1 MRRVFGILVACA
13 MAATGVLAV
22 AGAAELLLPS
32 LSDLVGRAPAQA
44 EPWPDEV
51 GELGYA
57 AALVLVLFAGLV
69 ALMRFGL
76 ARLRGPAR
84 PASSGELARLKN
96 EARTDSLTK
105 LGNRR
110 AFQDDL
116 AAEIER
122 RNRSGSVFSLMAI
135 DLDGLKRIN
144 DTHGHQA
151 GDAHLRAI
159 ATRLDETVG
168 TLGTV
173 YRTGGDEFMVLLP
186 GSRNWHAIE
195 LAHRIQAATTS
206 PAGVRGLS
214 IGVTETRGMEHRQE
228 LVRQADLALYEA
240 KREKLPVVPYQ
251 PGLEAPDQAPGA
263 VDPQKKALAA
273 ALARA
278 IDRRDS
284 GTGGH
289 SEVVAELATAVGVRL
304 SLGRQQLE
312 RLKVAA
318 LLHDVGKIAISDAIL
333 HKSNRL
339 APEEREEMRQHVVV
353 GRDILA
359 AAGFADEA
367 TWLLHHHER
376 YDGSGYP
383 DKLRGD
389 RIPLESRIIAVA
401 DAFEAMTGGRP
412 YRPQLTD
419 DQALAELSE
428 RSGTQFDPV
437 CVQALTAVVRGRSRE
452 SAAAVGNL
460 SRPRQKLA

>member
-1 MRRVFGILVACA
+1 MRRVSGTLLACA
-13 MAATGVLAV
+13 TAATGVLAM
-22 AGAAELLLPS
+22 AGLVELLLPS
-32 LSDLVGRAPAQA
+32 LSALAGDAPPQT
-44 EPWPDEV
+44 EQWPDDV
-51 GELGYA
+51 DELVYA
-57 AALVLVLFAGLV
+57 GAIVLVLVAGLV
-69 ALMRFGL
+69 ATLRFGL
-76 ARLRGPAR
+76 SCLLGPAR
-84 PASSGELARLKN
+84 PPTKGELARLVS
-96 EARTDSLTK
+96 EARTDSLTR

-151 GDAHLRAI
+151 GDAHLRSI
-159 ATRLDETVG
+159 AARLDATVG

-173 YRTGGDEFMVLLP
+173 YRTGGDEFMALLP

-195 LAHRIQAATTS
+195 LAHRIQSETTS
-206 PAGVRGLS
+206 AGGARALS
-214 IGVTETRGMEHRQE
+214 IGVTETHGTEHRQE
-228 LVRQADLALYEA
+228 LVRRADLALYEA

-251 PGLEAPDQAPGA
+251 RELEAADQASEA
-263 VDPQKKALAA
+263 IEPQKKALAT

-278 IDRRDS
+278 VDRRDS

-289 SEVVAELATAVGVRL
+289 SEVVADLAAAVGARRG
-304 SLGRQQLE
+304 LGRQQLE
-312 RLKVAA
+312 RLRVAA
-318 LLHDVGKIAISDAIL
+318 LLHDVGKIAIPDAIL
-333 HKSNRL
+333 HKSERL
-339 APEEREEMRQHVVV
+339 APGEREEMRQHVVV

-359 AAGFADEA
+359 AAGFSDEA

-383 DKLRGD
+383 DALRGD

-412 YRPQLTD
+412 YRAQLTHE
-419 DQALAELSE
+419 QALAELSE
-428 RSGTQFDPV
+428 RSGIQFDPA
-437 CVQALTAVVRGRSRE
+437 CVDALVAVVRERSRE
-452 SAAAVGNL
+452 SAAPAA
-460 SRPRQKLA
+460 R

>member
-13 MAATGVLAV
+13 LAATGVLAV
-22 AGAAELLLPS
+22 AGVVELLTPQ
-32 LSDLVGRAPAQA
+32 LSELAGRAPRQT
-44 EPWPDEV
+44 EPWPDEA
-51 GELGYA
+51 GEVAYA
-57 AALVLVLFAGLV
+57 AALVLVLFSGLV
-69 ALMRFGL
+69 ATLRFGL

-84 PASSGELARLKN
+84 PPTEGELARLVS

-151 GDAHLRAI
+151 GDAHLRTI
-159 ATRLDETVG
+159 AAQLDETAG
-168 TLGTV
+168 SLGTA

-186 GSRNWHAIE
+186 GRRNWHAIE
-195 LAHRIQAATTS
+195 LAHRIQAATTAS
-206 PAGVRGLS
+206 GGVRALS

-251 PGLEAPDQAPGA
+251 PALEAPDQPSEAL
-263 VDPQKKALAA
+263 DPQKKALAT

-278 IDRRDS
+278 VDSRDS

-289 SEVVAELATAVGVRL
+289 SEVVAELATAIGSRQG
-304 SLGRQQLE
+304 LGRQQLE
-312 RLKVAA
+312 RLRVAA
-318 LLHDVGKIAISDAIL
+318 LLHDVGKIAVPDAIL
-333 HKSNRL
+333 HKSGRL
-339 APEEREEMRQHVVV
+339 APEEREAMRQHVVV
-353 GRDILA
+353 GRDILV
-359 AAGFADEA
+359 AAGFSDEA

-376 YDGSGYP
+376 HDGSGYP
-383 DKLRGD
+383 DALRGD
-389 RIPLESRIIAVA
+389 AIPLESRIIAVA

-419 DQALAELSE
+419 EEALAELSE
-428 RSGTQFDPV
+428 RSGTQFDPD
-437 CVQALTAVVRGRSRE
+437 CVQALAAVVRGRTRV
-452 SAAAVGNL
+452 SAATVGI
-460 SRPRQKLA
+460 